1 MQEMLV
7 VVDFPC
13 GSCGQDVNVTVK
25 CSGKGLVLRAAA
37 AAVSV
42 ACPGCT
48 VVNQVVFEPAGRVHQ
63 VTPETSFG
71 QCWEPSVN

>member
-1 MQEMLV
+1 M
-7 VVDFPC
+7 DFPC

-25 CSGKGLVLRAAA
+25 CSGKGLVLRSASAAF
-37 AAVSV
+37 SV

-63 VTPETSFG
+63 VTPEKGFG
-71 QCWEPSVN
+71 PGWEPSVN